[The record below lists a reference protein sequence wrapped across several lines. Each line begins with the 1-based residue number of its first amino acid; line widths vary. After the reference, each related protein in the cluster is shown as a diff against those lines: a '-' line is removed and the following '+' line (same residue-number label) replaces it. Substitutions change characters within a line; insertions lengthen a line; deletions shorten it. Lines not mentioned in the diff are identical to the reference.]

1 MGMYPVSVTPMD
13 SQLWQLIAFCAGT
26 GGSMLVIGSAAG
38 VALMGLEKVDFVWY
52 AKKVSIAATVGYLAG
67 IATYLVQTGLLSQ
80 WVTSI
85 LPAVAMTTPSTTN
98 DILTTASSVIID
110 TTATVS
116 STIPAVIS
124 NSLNLAQVGVI
135 DTTTTIV
142 SSTVTATSDV
152 VNHFISNLDFNHILT
167 IISSFFY

>member
-52 AKKVSIAATVGYLAG
+52 AKKISLAATVGYLAG
-67 IATYLVQTGLLSQ
+67 IVTYLIQTGLFSQ

-85 LPAVAMTTPSTTN
+85 LPAAATAASIDV
-98 DILTTASSVIID
+98 LTTAATIVD

-116 STIPAVIS
+116 STVIS
-124 NSLNLAQVGVI
+124 TSLNLAQVELI
-135 DTTTTIV
+135 DSTIV
-142 SSTVTATSDV
+142 ATTVTATSDFV
-152 VNHFISNLDFNHILT
+152 THLITNLDLNHILT